1 MRTPSFFTAVALAG
15 ALIVTA
21 ACDRGTTGPGAAEL
35 STAELSTLAPQF
47 DALAF
52 AMASFVVPQT
62 LDREFSHTRACP
74 KGGSTTLAGRVTG
87 EADRETRT
95 RTSEMKATKTDQNCS
110 FEVDRRGAT
119 VTVNGNPNIV
129 LQHNMKIVN
138 GVPSGLQTS
147 SQKGAFTWQRS
158 DGASGSCTVDV
169 RSVFDPDAKTHTVSG
184 TMCDRQINVVRGR
197 P

>member
-1 MRTPSFFTAVALAG
+1 MRTPSFFTAALAG
-15 ALIVTA
+15 ALITTA

-138 GVPSGLQTS
+138 GAPNGLQTS

>member
-1 MRTPSFFTAVALAG
+1 MRTPSFFTAALAG
-15 ALIVTA
+15 ALITTA

-62 LDREFSHTRACP
+62 VDREFSHTRACP

-138 GVPSGLQTS
+138 GAPSGLQTS

>member
-1 MRTPSFFTAVALAG
+1 MRPPSFFTAAALAG
-15 ALIVTA
+15 ALITTA

-62 LDREFSHTRACP
+62 VDREFSHTRACP

-119 VTVNGNPNIV
+119 VTVNGNPNIA

-138 GVPSGLQTS
+138 GAPSGLQTS

>member
-1 MRTPSFFTAVALAG
+1 MRTPSFFTAALAG
-15 ALIVTA
+15 ALIATA

>member
-1 MRTPSFFTAVALAG
+1 MRTPSFFTAALAG
-15 ALIVTA
+15 ALITTA

-62 LDREFSHTRACP
+62 VDREFSHTRACP

-119 VTVNGNPNIV
+119 VTVNGNPNIA

-138 GVPSGLQTS
+138 GAPSGLQTS

>member
-1 MRTPSFFTAVALAG
+1 MRTHPCFTAAVLFG
-15 ALIVTA
+15 ALVATA
-21 ACDRGTTGPGAAEL
+21 ACDRGATEPGAAEL
-35 STAELSTLAPQF
+35 STSELGALAPQF

-62 LDREFSHTRACP
+62 IDREFTHTRACP
-74 KGGSTTLAGRVTG
+74 KGGTTTLAGRVTG

-95 RTSEMKATKTDQNCS
+95 RTSEMKAIKTDQNCS
-110 FEVDRRGAT
+110 FEAGRSGVT
-119 VTVNGNPNIV
+119 VTVNGNPNVV

-138 GVPSGLQTS
+138 AAPSGLQTS
-147 SQKGAFTWQRS
+147 SQKGSFTWKRS

-169 RSVFDPDAKTHTVSG
+169 QSVFNPDTKTHTVSG
-184 TMCDRQINVVRGR
+184 TLCDRPINGVRSR